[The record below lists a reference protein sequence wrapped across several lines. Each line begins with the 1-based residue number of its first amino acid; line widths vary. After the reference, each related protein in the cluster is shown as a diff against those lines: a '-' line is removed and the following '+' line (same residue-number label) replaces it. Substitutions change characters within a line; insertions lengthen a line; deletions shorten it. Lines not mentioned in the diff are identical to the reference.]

1 MDCNNTD
8 ENSNW
13 IINAFQSYFYK
24 ENINLQWIFKEG
36 HLINVMGGYLTI
48 PCSNLKS
55 DDILFCTSKRESN
68 NQKWKFIK

>member
-8 ENSNW
+8 ENKNV
-13 IINAFQSYFYK
+13 
-24 ENINLQWIFKEG
+24 QWYSEEH

-48 PCSNLKS
+48 PCSSLKS